1 MREETPEGRSVPKA
15 MPSLWVMY
23 VLTQVAAHDPQMRPW
38 ALLSEVTPAPDK
50 ILALA
55 ATSQS
60 MLSDFPERA
69 GGRDA

>member
-1 MREETPEGRSVPKA
+1 

-23 VLTQVAAHDPQMRPW
+23 VVTQVVAHDPQMRPW
-38 ALLSEVTPAPDK
+38 PLLSEVTPAPDK
-50 ILALA
+50 ILVLA

-60 MLSDFPERA
+60 MLTGFPARA